1 MSKLLRKVLS
11 LPEISRRRRIR
22 QKLEEQCDFYYPD
35 RILQPT
41 GWEYVQRVELLLKLA
56 DYLILMHVGDVEKRG
71 NNEEWYWINDINQEF
86 PMTY

>member
-11 LPEISRRRRIR
+11 LPELSRRRKIR

-35 RILQPT
+35 WILQPT

-56 DYLILMHVGDVEKRG
+56 DYLIFMHVGDMEKRG
-71 NNEEWYWINDINQEF
+71 NNEVWYWINDINQEF

>member
-11 LPEISRRRRIR
+11 TPELRRKRKIE
-22 QKLEEQCDFYYPD
+22 QKLEDICDFHYPD
-35 RILQPT
+35 RIIRPR
-41 GWEYVQRVELLLKLA
+41 GWEYVQRVDLLLKLA

-71 NNEEWYWINDINQEF
+71 NNEVWYWINDINQEF